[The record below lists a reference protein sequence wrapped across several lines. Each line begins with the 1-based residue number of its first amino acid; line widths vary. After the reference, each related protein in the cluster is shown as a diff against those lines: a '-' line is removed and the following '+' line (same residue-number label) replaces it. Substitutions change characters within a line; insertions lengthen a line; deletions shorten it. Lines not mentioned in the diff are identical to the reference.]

1 MTLEPLALQNM
12 KTGQIYRVKNDYEFK
27 RLTGLDQHTYD
38 LMLFKG
44 LQSVNN
50 WDNLKLCD
58 STKAKNERNR
68 ATQS

>member
-1 MTLEPLALQNM
+1 MTLEPLVLQNTL
-12 KTGQIYRVKNDYEFK
+12 TGQIHRVKNVYEFK
-27 RLTGLDQHTYD
+27 QLTGLDQRQYD

-58 STKAKNERNR
+58 STKVKL
-68 ATQS
+68 